1 MKPVVQG
8 GQGESEERTQPWG
21 GLAEEEKSADGT
33 QKKWRKSRKI
43 SSQDPKEGRVA
54 TEWS

>member
-8 GQGESEERTQPWG
+8 SQGESEERTQPWG